1 MNTIDSM
8 VDVYW
13 TDNKSKINENFAEV
27 NQAYTVTTA
36 ATPDTGACAV
46 QFQFKDPTTGA
57 NLTSPISGLC
67 YSSTSTGLAINEI
80 TSAATL
86 TNGSVLA
93 LSATSLWHFITDGTG
108 RVGITLTGAAG
119 SKYITFILPNGKLLT
134 SAVLTIS

>member
-13 TDNKSKINENFAEV
+13 TDNKSKINANFAEV

-36 ATPDTGACAV
+36 ATPDTGTCAV

-57 NLTSPISGLC
+57 NLAYPISGLC
-67 YSSTSTGLAINEI
+67 YSSTSTGLAINAI

-86 TNGSVLA
+86 TNGSILA

-108 RVGITLTGAAG
+108 RVGITLTGDAG

-134 SAVLTIS
+134 STVLTIS